1 MYKALMCFGGADV
14 RKIAKTVS
22 VKDDNVMDNP
32 YRAAIDALDN
42 YYSPRMSLRYE
53 RFKFRQLQFNPK
65 EKLDQFLI
73 RLRTQAELCNFG
85 EQTENMIMD
94 QIVCATQHDDK
105 LRAKYLEADTSLD
118 DMLKI
123 GRTYESV
130 NKQVQEFRNTSSEPS
145 ELNIMNRASSV
156 STKSSSQNCSRCL
169 RNHHSTDP
177 SCPAKTSRCNKC
189 NRIGHFARCCKG
201 TWKSR
206 VTKVKTVNNDRGLEL
221 ERKPKFIREIDDV
234 TKDVEIRELFHLEG
248 KRTVAA
254 VVGGVNLRF
263 IVDTGADEDVL
274 GIQDWNTLKRTGFK
288 AFAIKKGSDK
298 IFRAYGTRTPL
309 VVLGEVEA
317 EVEIGGTSCITT
329 FFVIQD
335 GRCSLLSGKTAEKLG
350 VVKFLRAVTPA
361 MSCIKG
367 EVDNV

>member
-1 MYKALMCFGGADV
+1 M
-14 RKIAKTVS
+14 
-22 VKDDNVMDNP
+22 
-32 YRAAIDALDN
+32 
-42 YYSPRMSLRYE
+42 
-53 RFKFRQLQFNPK
+53 
-65 EKLDQFLI
+65 
-73 RLRTQAELCNFG
+73 
-85 EQTENMIMD
+85 
-94 QIVCATQHDDK
+94 
-105 LRAKYLEADTSLD
+105 
-118 DMLKI
+118 
-123 GRTYESV
+123 
-130 NKQVQEFRNTSSEPS
+130 
-145 ELNIMNRASSV
+145 
-156 STKSSSQNCSRCL
+156 
-169 RNHHSTDP
+169 
-177 SCPAKTSRCNKC
+177 
-189 NRIGHFARCCKG
+189 
-201 TWKSR
+201 
-206 VTKVKTVNNDRGLEL
+206 KTVNNDRGLEL